1 MKITI
6 NYYTR
11 MKKYLLI
18 AATACLALAAC
29 TKNEVRP
36 VSTDQEITFKTVGT
50 KAAEAYGT
58 GNTFRTWAYL
68 HKDAHATG
76 VTNQLYLGGNDG
88 LVISYV
94 GTEWKN
100 ATAKYYWPKNGG
112 KLSFYSYGLN
122 TSSNSLTTGTIS
134 CSFENGIQV
143 TGYDIEANRNVDFLV
158 ADVAKDQ
165 TSNQNTYGHSG
176 VPTLFR
182 NRLSNVAFTIKAA
195 EAYANK
201 TFTLKSITLKGV
213 TKKADYI
220 QAPFATEAWNGH
232 TTTDIA
238 FCDTDVVFSNSEVTP
253 TANQSYY
260 IPQTMLEDQKVVI
273 VYKIE
278 TDNGTSTHAVETIT
292 VEKKLNELFPNSWE
306 MGKKYSCAITVSLD
320 EILWDPAV
328 EPWGDGTSTP
338 QTI

>member
-1 MKITI
+1 M
-6 NYYTR
+6 R
-11 MKKYLLI
+11 MKKFTLI
-18 AATACLALAAC
+18 ALAACVALAAC
-29 TKNEVRP
+29 TKNEVKP
-36 VSTDQEITFKTVGT
+36 VSTDHEITFNTVGT
-50 KAAEAYGT
+50 KAAAAYGT
-58 GNTFRTWAYL
+58 SNTFRTWAYL
-68 HKDAHATG
+68 HSNPYATG
-76 VTNQLYLGGNDG
+76 IANQLYLGGDEG

-94 GTEWKN
+94 GDEWKN
-100 ATAKYYWPKNGG
+100 ADNKYYWPKNGG

-122 TSSNSLTTGTIS
+122 TPSNSLNTGTIS

-143 TGYDIEANRNVDFLV
+143 IGYDIEANSNVDFLV

-165 TSNQNTYGHSG
+165 TSNENTYGHSG

-182 NRLSNVAFTIKAA
+182 HRLSNVAFTIKAA

-213 TKKADYI
+213 TKTADYI

-238 FCDTDVVFSNSEVTP
+238 FCNADVPFSNSEVTP
-253 TANQSYY
+253 TAIQSFY
-260 IPQTMLEDQKVVI
+260 IPQTLLADQKVVI
-273 VYKIE
+273 VYEIK
-278 TDNGTSTHAVETIT
+278 TDNGTATPAVETVP

-328 EPWGDGTSTP
+328 EPWDDGTSTP

>member
-1 MKITI
+1 M
-6 NYYTR
+6 R
-11 MKKYLLI
+11 MKKFTLI
-18 AATACLALAAC
+18 ALAACVALAAC
-29 TKNEVRP
+29 TKNEVKP
-36 VSTDQEITFKTVGT
+36 VSTDHEITFNTVGT
-50 KAAEAYGT
+50 KAAAAYGT
-58 GNTFRTWAYL
+58 SNTFRTWAYL
-68 HKDAHATG
+68 HSNPYATG
-76 VTNQLYLGGNDG
+76 IANQLYLGGDEG

-94 GTEWKN
+94 GDEWKN
-100 ATAKYYWPKNGG
+100 ADKKYYWPKNGG

-122 TSSNSLTTGTIS
+122 TPSNSLTTGTIS

-143 TGYDIEANRNVDFLV
+143 NGYDIEANRNVDFLV

-165 TSNQNTYGHSG
+165 TSNENTYGHSG

-182 NRLSNVAFTIKAA
+182 HKLSNVAFTIKAA

-213 TKKADYI
+213 TKTADYI

-232 TTTDIA
+232 TITDIA
-238 FCDTDVVFSNSEVTP
+238 FCNADVPFSNSEVTP
-253 TANQSYY
+253 TANQSFY
-260 IPQTMLEDQKVVI
+260 IPQTLLADQKVVI
-273 VYKIE
+273 VYEIK
-278 TDNGTSTHAVETIT
+278 TDNGTATPAVETVP

-328 EPWGDGTSTP
+328 EPWDDGTSTP

>member
-1 MKITI
+1 
-6 NYYTR
+6 
-11 MKKYLLI
+11 MKKYFVIAI
-18 AATACLALAAC
+18 AACVALAAC

-36 VSTDQEITFKTVGT
+36 VSTDQEITFKTIGT

-68 HKDAHATG
+68 HNVDYATG
-76 VTNQLYLGGNDG
+76 IDNQLYLGGTDG
-88 LVISYV
+88 LEISYV
-94 GTEWKN
+94 GSEWKN

-122 TSSNSLTTGTIS
+122 TTSNSLTTGTIT

-143 TGYDIEANRNVDFLV
+143 AGYDIVDNHNVDFLV
-158 ADVAKDQ
+158 ADVAKNQ
-165 TSNQNTYGHSG
+165 TENTDPKTHFHVG

-182 NRLSNVAFTIKAA
+182 HRLSNVAFTIQAA

-213 TKKADYI
+213 TKTADYI
-220 QAPFATEAWNGH
+220 QAPFGTEAWNGH
-232 TTTDIA
+232 STTDIV
-238 FCDTDVVFSNSEVTP
+238 FCNTDVVFSNSVKTP

-260 IPQTMLEDQKVVI
+260 IPQTMLNDQKVVI
-273 VYKIE
+273 VYEIA
-278 TDNGTSTHAVETIT
+278 TNNGTLSSAVETVT
-292 VEKKLNELFPNSWE
+292 VEKKLNELFPDSWE

-328 EPWGDGTSTP
+328 EPWVDGTSTP

>member
-18 AATACLALAAC
+18 AATACVALAAC

-50 KAAEAYGT
+50 KAAAAYGT
-58 GNTFRTWAYL
+58 SNTFRTWAYL
-68 HKDAHATG
+68 HDDAYATG
-76 VTNQLYLGGNDG
+76 IANQLYLGGNDG

-100 ATAKYYWPKNGG
+100 ADNKYYWPKNEE
-112 KLSFYSYGLN
+112 KLSFYSYALN
-122 TSSNSLTTGTIS
+122 SSTNTLTAGTVS
-134 CSFENGIQV
+134 CSFEEGVQV
-143 TGYDIEANRNVDFLV
+143 SDYDIVQNLDVDFLV
-158 ADVAKDQ
+158 ADVAKDK
-165 TSNQNTYGHSG
+165 TSNVNTYGHSG

-182 NRLSNVAFTIKAA
+182 HKLSNVAFTIKAA

-201 TFTLKSITLKGV
+201 TFELQSITLKNV
-213 TKKADYI
+213 TKVADYI
-220 QAPFATEAWNGH
+220 QAPFSTEAWNGTS
-232 TTTDIA
+232 TTTIL
-238 FCDTDVVFSNSEVTP
+238 FCGVTSFASDVVTP

-260 IPQTMLEDQKVVI
+260 IPQTFLADQKVEV
-273 VYKIE
+273 VYKI
-278 TDNGTSTHAVETIT
+278 TTANGTSTPAVETVT
-292 VEKKLNELFPNSWE
+292 VEKPLVDLFPNSWE

-328 EPWGDGTSTP
+328 EPWDDGTSTP

>member
-1 MKITI
+1 
-6 NYYTR
+6 
-11 MKKYLLI
+11 MKKYIVIAI
-18 AATACLALAAC
+18 AACVALAAC

-50 KAAEAYGT
+50 KAAEAYGPS
-58 GNTFRTWAYL
+58 NTFKTWAYL
-68 HKDAHATG
+68 HNDAYATG
-76 VTNQLYLGGNDG
+76 ITNQLYLGGTNG
-88 LVISYV
+88 LEISYV
-94 GTEWKN
+94 SNEWKN
-100 ATAKYYWPKNGG
+100 ADNKYYWPKNGG

-122 TSSNSLTTGTIS
+122 TAANTLTKGTVS
-134 CSFENGIQV
+134 CSFEDGIKV
-143 TGYDIEANRNVDFLV
+143 SGYDIVDNLNVDFLV
-158 ADVAKDQ
+158 ADVAKNQ
-165 TSNQNTYGHSG
+165 TENTDPASYFKKG

-182 NRLSNVAFTIKAA
+182 HKLSNVAFTIKAA

-201 TFTLKSITLKGV
+201 TFTLNSITLKGV
-213 TKKADYI
+213 TKTADYI

-232 TTTDIA
+232 SITDIA
-238 FCDTDVVFSNSEVTP
+238 FCNTDVVFSNTVVTP

-278 TDNGTSTHAVETIT
+278 TDNGTSPHAFETVT

-328 EPWGDGTSTP
+328 EPWVDGTSTP

>member
-1 MKITI
+1 M
-6 NYYTR
+6 R
-11 MKKYLLI
+11 MKKFTLI
-18 AATACLALAAC
+18 ALAACVALAAC

-36 VSTDQEITFKTVGT
+36 VSADQEITFKTIST
-50 KAAEAYGT
+50 KAAGAYET
-58 GNTFRTWAYL
+58 TNTFRTWAYL
-68 HKDAHATG
+68 HNDAHATG
-76 VTNQLYLGGNDG
+76 IDNQLYLGGSDG

-100 ATAKYYWPKNGG
+100 ADNKYYWPKNGE
-112 KLSFYSYGLN
+112 KLSFYSYALN
-122 TSSNSLTTGTIS
+122 SSTNTLTAGTVS
-134 CSFENGIQV
+134 CSFENGVQV
-143 TGYDIEANRNVDFLV
+143 SGYDIVQNLNVDFLV
-158 ADVAKDQ
+158 ADVAKDK
-165 TSNQNTYGHSG
+165 TSNENTYGNRG

-182 NRLSNVAFTIKAA
+182 HRLSNVAFTIKAN

-213 TKKADYI
+213 TKTADYI

-238 FCDTDVVFSNSEVTP
+238 FCNADVPFSNSEVTP
-253 TANQSYY
+253 TANQSFY
-260 IPQTMLEDQKVVI
+260 IPQTLLADQKVVI
-273 VYKIE
+273 VYEIK
-278 TDNGTSTHAVETIT
+278 TDNGTATPAVETVP

-328 EPWGDGTSTP
+328 EPWDDGTSTP

>member
-1 MKITI
+1 M
-6 NYYTR
+6 R
-11 MKKYLLI
+11 MKKFTLI
-18 AATACLALAAC
+18 ALAACVALAAC
-29 TKNEVRP
+29 TKNEVKP
-36 VSTDQEITFKTVGT
+36 VSTDHEITFNTVGT
-50 KAAEAYGT
+50 KAAAAYGPS
-58 GNTFRTWAYL
+58 NTFRTWAYL
-68 HKDAHATG
+68 HSNPYATG
-76 VTNQLYLGGNDG
+76 ITNQLYLGGSDG

-100 ATAKYYWPKNGG
+100 ADNKYYWPKNGA
-112 KLSFYSYGLN
+112 KLSFYSYALN
-122 TSSNSLTTGTIS
+122 SSTNTLTAGTVS
-134 CSFENGIQV
+134 CSFENGV
-143 TGYDIEANRNVDFLV
+143 EVSDYDIEQNRDVDFLV
-158 ADVAKDQ
+158 ADVAKNQ
-165 TSNQNTYGHSG
+165 TENTDPKTHFHVG

-182 NRLSNVAFTIKAA
+182 HRLSNVAFTIKAD

-213 TKKADYI
+213 TKTADYI
-220 QAPFATEAWNGH
+220 QAPFATEAWNGQ

-238 FCDTDVVFSNSEVTP
+238 FCNTDVLFSNSVVTP

-260 IPQTMLEDQKVVI
+260 IPQTMLDDQKVVI
-273 VYKIE
+273 VYEIK
-278 TDNGTSTHAVETIT
+278 TDNGTSNHAVETVT

-328 EPWGDGTSTP
+328 QPWEDGTSTP

>member
-1 MKITI
+1 M
-6 NYYTR
+6 R
-11 MKKYLLI
+11 MKKFTLI
-18 AATACLALAAC
+18 ALAACVALAAC
-29 TKNEVRP
+29 TKNEVKP
-36 VSTDQEITFKTVGT
+36 VSTDHEITFNTVGT
-50 KAAEAYGT
+50 KAAAAYGT
-58 GNTFRTWAYL
+58 SNTFRTWAYL
-68 HKDAHATG
+68 HSDPYATG
-76 VTNQLYLGGNDG
+76 IANQLYLGGNNG
-88 LVISYV
+88 LEISYV

-100 ATAKYYWPKNGG
+100 TDNKYYWPKNGG

-122 TSSNSLTTGTIS
+122 TLSNSLNTGTIS
-134 CSFENGIQV
+134 CSFGDGIKV
-143 TGYDIEANRNVDFLV
+143 LGYDIEANHNVDFLV

-165 TSNQNTYGHSG
+165 TSNENTYGHSG

-182 NRLSNVAFTIKAA
+182 HKLSNVAFTIKAA

-213 TKKADYI
+213 TKTADYI

-238 FCDTDVVFSNSEVTP
+238 FCNADVPFSNSEVTP
-253 TANQSYY
+253 TANQSFY
-260 IPQTMLEDQKVVI
+260 IPQTLLADQKVVI
-273 VYKIE
+273 VYEIK
-278 TDNGTSTHAVETIT
+278 TDNGTATPAVETVP

-328 EPWGDGTSTP
+328 EPWDDGTSTP

>member
-1 MKITI
+1 
-6 NYYTR
+6 

-36 VSTDQEITFKTVGT
+36 VSTDQEITFKTIST
-50 KAAEAYGT
+50 KAAEAYAT
-58 GNTFRTWAYL
+58 TNTFRSWAYL
-68 HKDAHATG
+68 HKDAYAAG
-76 VTNQLYLGGNDG
+76 IANQLYLGGTEG
-88 LVISYV
+88 LEISYL
-94 GTEWKN
+94 GSEWKN
-100 ATAKYYWPKNGG
+100 ATTKYYWPKNGE
-112 KLSFYSYGLN
+112 KLSFYSYALN
-122 TSSNSLTTGTIS
+122 SAANTLAKGTVS
-134 CSFENGIQV
+134 CTFEEGIKV
-143 TGYDIEANRNVDFLV
+143 VGYDIVDNLDVDFLV
-158 ADVAKDQ
+158 ADVAKNQ
-165 TSNQNTYGHSG
+165 TENTDPKTHFHVG

-182 NRLSNVAFTIKAA
+182 HRLSNVAFTIQAK

-201 TFTLKSITLKGV
+201 TFTLNSITLKGV
-213 TKKADYI
+213 TKTADYI

-238 FCDTDVVFSNSEVTP
+238 FCNTDVVFTNTVLTP
-253 TANQSYY
+253 TANQSFY
-260 IPQTMLEDQKVVI
+260 IPQTLLADQKVEV
-273 VYKIE
+273 VYKI
-278 TDNGTSTHAVETIT
+278 TTANGTATPAVETVK

-328 EPWGDGTSTP
+328 EPWVDGTSTP